1 MKKATSQARKVRMMA
16 KLILEFDALEEQR
29 EAAYAV
35 NGLKYYCALSEIE
48 ISLRNKLKYGSLTD
62 EQQNILEEI
71 QRQFYEITEGLLDDR

>member
-1 MKKATSQARKVRMMA
+1 MMA
-16 KLILEFDALEEQR
+16 KLILEFDALQEQV
-29 EAAYAV
+29 EAAHAV

-48 ISLRNKLKYGSLTD
+48 VLLRNKLKYGPLTD

>member
-1 MKKATSQARKVRMMA
+1 MMA

-29 EAAYAV
+29 EAAHAV

-48 ISLRNKLKYGSLTD
+48 VLLRNKLKYGPLTD

-71 QRQFYEITEGLLDDR
+71 QRQFYFITEGLLDDR

>member
-1 MKKATSQARKVRMMA
+1 MMA
-16 KLILEFDALEEQR
+16 KLILEFDAMEEQR
-29 EAAYAV
+29 EAAHAV

-48 ISLRNKLKYGSLTD
+48 VLLRNKLKYGPLTD